1 MQLLYIRL
9 GACMG
14 DQRSGSG
21 SHVYSTVF
29 IEEVEGESAQYNDTF
44 VLLSPLWLFM
54 TVVVVIHG
62 GEYS

>member
-29 IEEVEGESAQYNDTF
+29 IEEVEGESAQYFKVD
-44 VLLSPLWLFM
+44 SPCI
-54 TVVVVIHG
+54 VSVDIHDCCY
-62 GEYS
+62 YSWWWI